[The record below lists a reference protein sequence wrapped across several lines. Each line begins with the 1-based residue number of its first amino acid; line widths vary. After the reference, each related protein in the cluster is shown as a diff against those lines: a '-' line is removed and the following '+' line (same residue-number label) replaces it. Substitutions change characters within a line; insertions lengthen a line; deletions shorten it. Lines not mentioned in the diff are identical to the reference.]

1 VGQPVTIADLGGAM
15 LGPIDRLAAALVDP
29 DRRERTAVQLLI
41 AYVAVWTLYGVLA
54 KGSQDVHFDLGE
66 AVAWSREPAFGYSKH
81 PPLSAWIVKAWFTS
95 FPLADW
101 AYYLLA
107 MALAGLALWIAWMLS
122 ARWLDAE
129 KGAAGLALL
138 TLVPF
143 YNFHALKFNANTVL
157 MPLWAATTL
166 WFLRS
171 FERRDPLCAA
181 LAGAAAA
188 AAMLGKYWSIVL
200 LAGLAIAAV
209 GDPRRGAYFR
219 SPAPWIT
226 VAAGSIALAPHVA
239 WLLAHGASPFDYAL
253 DKHQAAS
260 FLDATVGSLKFLAG
274 GAAYLGAPIV
284 LAAAAT
290 LPNAAAIRDTLWPAS
305 AHRRIAALAFWA
317 PLAVAILAG
326 LAAQVLIT
334 SLWLMSAVTLVPVV
348 LLSSPLLGM
357 RRGALPMLLGV
368 AIALPVLVTLAA
380 PAIAYV
386 IHRNGVGHHATHYR
400 LVAEA
405 VDRAWRAATPQAM
418 GLVGSDTNLGNGV
431 AFYLAD
437 RPSML
442 DVLDPRQTPW
452 ADEARIARQGIA
464 LVCAI
469 EDTGCVKAVDALASR
484 LARGKRIEVEIVRSY
499 LGVAGK
505 PERYSII
512 TVPPQSQQ
520 R

>member
-1 VGQPVTIADLGGAM
+1 MTMADLGGAG
-15 LGPIDRLAAALVDP
+15 LGPLDRLAGALVDP
-29 DRRERTAVQLLI
+29 GRRERTAAQLLI

-54 KGSQDVHFDLGE
+54 KGSQDVHFDMGE

-81 PPLSAWIVKAWFTS
+81 PPLSAWIVKAWFTI

-107 MALAGLALWIAWMLS
+107 MVLAGLALWIAWILS
-122 ARWLDAE
+122 ARWLDGE
-129 KGAAGLALL
+129 KRVAGLALL

-143 YNFHALKFNANTVL
+143 FNFHALKFNANTML

-171 FERRDPLCAA
+171 FERRDPLSAA
-181 LAGAAAA
+181 LAGVAAA

-200 LAGLAIAAV
+200 LAGLVFAAL
-209 GDPRRGAYFR
+209 GDRRRGAYFR

-226 VAAGSIALAPHVA
+226 VAAGGIVLAPHLI
-239 WLLAHGASPFDYAL
+239 WLLTHGSSTLGYAL

-260 FLDATVGSLKFLAG
+260 LFDATVGALKFLAG
-274 GAAYLGAPIV
+274 AAAYLGAPIV

-290 LPNAAAIRDTLWPAS
+290 LPNAAALRDTLWPAS
-305 AHRRIAALAFWA
+305 VHRRIAALAFWG
-317 PLAVAILAG
+317 PLAIAMLIGVL
-326 LAAQVLIT
+326 AQVLIT
-334 SLWLMSAVTLVPVV
+334 SLWTMSAATLLPVV
-348 LLSSPLLGM
+348 LLSSPLVGL
-357 RRGALPMLLGV
+357 RRGALPVLLGI
-368 AIALPVLVTLAA
+368 AIAWPVLATLAA

-386 IHRNGVGHHATHYR
+386 IHRNGVAHHASHYR

-405 VDRAWRAATPQAM
+405 VDRAWHATTPRPL

-431 AFYLAD
+431 VFYLPD

-442 DVLDPRQTPW
+442 DVLDPRRTPW
-452 ADEARIARQGIA
+452 ADEARIARQGLA
-464 LVCAI
+464 LVCAV
-469 EDTGCVKAVDALASR
+469 EDADCMHAVDALASR
-484 LARGKRIEVEIVRSY
+484 LPGEKRVEAEVARNY

-512 TVPPQSQQ
+512 TVPPQF
-520 R
+520 